1 MQRLLNSFR
10 YAFRGLYFYA
20 ASEKNV
26 TIHLIATMMV
36 VIAGLYFGISASDWL
51 ILIILMAM
59 VHITEALN
67 TAIETIVD
75 LVSPQ
80 QHPLA
85 GKAKD
90 LAAGAV
96 LISAIAAV
104 IGGLIIFYPYLMR
117 NF

>member
-10 YAFRGLYFYA
+10 YAIRGLYQYV

-26 TIHLIATMMV
+26 TIHLIATVVV
-36 VIAGLYFGISASDWL
+36 VITGWWYSISSEDWVN
-51 ILIILMAM
+51 LIILMAI
-59 VHITEALN
+59 VHIAEAFN
-67 TAIETIVD
+67 TAIETVVD

-90 LAAGAV
+90 IAAGAV
-96 LISAIAAV
+96 LIAAIAAML
-104 IGGLIIFYPYLMR
+104 GGIIIFYPYFTR
-117 NF
+117 